1 MVVASCGASK
11 RALLTCLAHP
21 LRSLMFTSSGV
32 SLLRSMRR
40 EFTSSALFA
49 GAIGVMGAIGP
60 AEGGLSASTAHG
72 FASFHVSTSRRTT
85 TPASESGARCTNLA
99 GIVRAGKRMDPKL
112 ADLSD
117 LSERRSFTSGG
128 ALGRA

>member
-1 MVVASCGASK
+1 MLDPPPSQFDVYFV
-11 RALLTCLAHP
+11 RRELTSQHEQRC
-21 LRSLMFTSSGV
+21 
-32 SLLRSMRR
+32 

>member
-1 MVVASCGASK
+1 
-11 RALLTCLAHP
+11 
-21 LRSLMFTSSGV
+21 
-32 SLLRSMRR
+32 MRR

-72 FASFHVSTSRRTT
+72 CASFHVSTSRRTT
-85 TPASESGARCTNLA
+85 TPASELGARCTNLA

-112 ADLSD
+112 ADLLD
-117 LSERRSFTSGG
+117 VSERRSFTSGG